1 MLWKQHCLF
10 GALDSPCCDMRHVA
24 PKFLVAVGSPRV
36 NPSGPVG
43 SRRVPSGLRLWAVT
57 PAATRRKLRWLVATL
72 PQRRWSRRGLE
83 DARILPPWLAMTIRP
98 LTSADFCWLL
108 LTARFV
114 QTEGVFKLEN
124 QLWCY
129 RACWGLLL
137 LSLHRCSANPSKT
150 PETQYAKNLVGS
162 DFKKVCGHLS
172 VGMVVLTKDMDGIAL
187 SFTVLRCWDI
197 PKLQPINDCDCVR
210 AVAGEETDQYS
221 GDSGAQ
227 KQKWNCELLASAN
240 KYNKYNTWHQWSP
253 MFGMFRIVILVQIW
267 TMYITY
273 IIYCSYCELLI
284 FSCSRSCGLHQSV
297 DSCNGHGTP
306 SRVGS
311 GTPETSLDQLGNC
324 IDCVGIC
331 VNNIEQPITTHIDY
345 NYYSDPVMSPS
356 QGCLLRTW
364 TYLDHVFGHSL
375 V

>member
-1 MLWKQHCLF
+1 
-10 GALDSPCCDMRHVA
+10 
-24 PKFLVAVGSPRV
+24 
-36 NPSGPVG
+36 
-43 SRRVPSGLRLWAVT
+43 
-57 PAATRRKLRWLVATL
+57 
-72 PQRRWSRRGLE
+72 
-83 DARILPPWLAMTIRP
+83 MTGHDHQ
-98 LTSADFCWLL
+98 TSDFCWLL

-187 SFTVLRCWDI
+187 SFTVLRCWDV

-331 VNNIEQPITTHIDY
+331 VNNIEQPITTHNNTY
-345 NYYSDPVMSPS
+345 WL
-356 QGCLLRTW
+356 QLLQWSRNVSFSGM
-364 TYLDHVFGHSL
+364 LA
-375 V
+375 